1 MATSTYLSNP
11 DVLFGAVN
19 LSDQCTSVQ
28 LNQTLEALE
37 STAFGGSAR
46 VYTAGLQNN
55 ELTITMYA
63 SYAASES
70 YATLSTLVGTQIAT
84 IIVSPAAPSTPGTYS
99 ATNPGFTLSGRL
111 FRNATCHERIA
122 GHLGH
127 HGYCYPW
134 RCLNRRRILKTTNPK
149 GSPTCS
155 YGLKYNA
162 QTKMPT
168 R

>member
-1 MATSTYLSNP
+1 
-11 DVLFGAVN
+11 
-19 LSDQCTSVQ
+19 VQ

-37 STAFGGSAR
+37 STAFGGTAR

-99 ATNPGFTLSGRL
+99 ATNPGFTLSGGYL
-111 FRNATCHERIA
+111 ETLPVMNAS
-122 GHLGH
+122 LGTLATMDIVIR
-127 HGYCYPW
+127 GGV
-134 RCLNRRRILKTTNPK
+134 LTVDV
-149 GSPTCS
+149 S
-155 YGLKYNA
+155 
-162 QTKMPT
+162 
-168 R
+168 

>member
-1 MATSTYLSNP
+1 MPTSTYLSNP

-37 STAFGGSAR
+37 STAFGGTAR

-84 IIVSPAAPSTPGTYS
+84 ITVSPAAPSTPGTYS
-99 ATNPGFTLSGRL
+99 ATNPGFVLSGGYL
-111 FRNATCHERIA
+111 ETLPVMNAS
-122 GHLGH
+122 LGTLATMDIVVR
-127 HGYCYPW
+127 GGV
-134 RCLNRRRILKTTNPK
+134 LNVDV
-149 GSPTCS
+149 S
-155 YGLKYNA
+155 
-162 QTKMPT
+162 
-168 R
+168 

>member
-37 STAFGGSAR
+37 STAFGGTAR

-84 IIVSPAAPSTPGTYS
+84 ITVSPAAPSTPGTYS
-99 ATNPGFTLSGRL
+99 ATNPGFVLSGGYL
-111 FRNATCHERIA
+111 ETLPVMNAS
-122 GHLGH
+122 LGTLATMDIVIR
-127 HGYCYPW
+127 GGV
-134 RCLNRRRILKTTNPK
+134 LTVDV
-149 GSPTCS
+149 S
-155 YGLKYNA
+155 
-162 QTKMPT
+162 
-168 R
+168 

>member
-11 DVLFGAVN
+11 NVLFGAVD

-37 STAFGGSAR
+37 STAFGGTAR

-70 YATLSTLVGTQIAT
+70 WITLSTLVGTQIAT
-84 IIVSPAAPSTPGTYS
+84 ITVSPAAPSTPGTYS
-99 ATNPGFTLSGRL
+99 ATNPGFVISGGYLETLPSM
-111 FRNATCHERIA
+111 NAS
-122 GHLGH
+122 LGTLATMDIVVR
-127 HGYCYPW
+127 GGV
-134 RCLNRRRILKTTNPK
+134 L
-149 GSPTCS
+149 SVDVS
-155 YGLKYNA
+155 
-162 QTKMPT
+162 
-168 R
+168 

>member
-28 LNQTLEALE
+28 LNQTFEALE
-37 STAFGGSAR
+37 STAFGGTAR

-70 YATLSTLVGTQIAT
+70 YATLSTLVRTQIAT
-84 IIVSPAAPSTPGTYS
+84 ITVSPAAPSTPGTYS
-99 ATNPGFTLSGRL
+99 ATNPGFVLSGGFL
-111 FRNATCHERIA
+111 ETLPVMNAS
-122 GHLGH
+122 LGTLATMDIVVR
-127 HGYCYPW
+127 GGV
-134 RCLNRRRILKTTNPK
+134 LTVDV
-149 GSPTCS
+149 S
-155 YGLKYNA
+155 
-162 QTKMPT
+162 
-168 R
+168 

>member
-11 DVLFGAVN
+11 NVLFGAVD

-37 STAFGGSAR
+37 STAFGGTAR

-70 YATLSTLVGTQIAT
+70 WITLSTLVGTQIAT
-84 IIVSPAAPSTPGTYS
+84 ITVSPAAPTTPGTYTS
-99 ATNPGFTLSGRL
+99 TNPGFVLSGGYL
-111 FRNATCHERIA
+111 ETLPVMNAS
-122 GHLGH
+122 LGTLATMDIVVR
-127 HGYCYPW
+127 GGV
-134 RCLNRRRILKTTNPK
+134 LTVDVT
-149 GSPTCS
+149 
-155 YGLKYNA
+155 
-162 QTKMPT
+162 
-168 R
+168 